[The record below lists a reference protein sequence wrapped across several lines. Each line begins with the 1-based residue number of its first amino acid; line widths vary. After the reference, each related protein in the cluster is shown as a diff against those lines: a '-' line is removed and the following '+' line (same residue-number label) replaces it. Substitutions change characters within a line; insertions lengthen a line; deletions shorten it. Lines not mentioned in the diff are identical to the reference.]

1 MSVPGGRADF
11 NFGRLDFPVLANNGH
26 SRLWAEKRLV
36 RVPVVLRF
44 FTLEKNARHIRLL
57 EAVRDREGNPAI
69 MNGHVKFSQREA

>member
-1 MSVPGGRADF
+1 M
-11 NFGRLDFPVLANNGH
+11 
-26 SRLWAEKRLV
+26 V